1 MPRTVMSKSKS
12 EVEFQYGGR
21 LFFSKA
27 EIVTSQPWIDMTM
40 KFGVLL
46 DDDFRMTVISS
57 YTKPQVVQSRRGRH
71 LENVYDV
78 ITARRVARFGRNLVV

>member
-1 MPRTVMSKSKS
+1 
-12 EVEFQYGGR
+12 
-21 LFFSKA
+21 
-27 EIVTSQPWIDMTM
+27 M